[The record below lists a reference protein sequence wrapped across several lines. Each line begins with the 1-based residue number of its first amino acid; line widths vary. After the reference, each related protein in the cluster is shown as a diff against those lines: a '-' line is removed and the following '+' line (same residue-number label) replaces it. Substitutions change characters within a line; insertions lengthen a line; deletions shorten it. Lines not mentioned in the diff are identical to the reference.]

1 MHHTRRLLQTRKQ
14 STMVKGVAV
23 FKDAAIQGEVV
34 IMNYKQG
41 VMVRAKF
48 TKLPPGPHGFHIHK
62 AGDLR
67 GEGCMGLCEHYDIG
81 HHVHGA
87 GPTSKKERH
96 TGDLGNISLPAKQS
110 SIRKS
115 YYIKGPRVA
124 DLLGR
129 SLIVHEGEDDLG
141 KGGHDDSKTTGHSGK
156 RMGCAIIGR
165 ALCSAK

>member
-1 MHHTRRLLQTRKQ
+1 MRHTRKQ
-14 STMVKGVAV
+14 SNIMKGVAV
-23 FKDAAIQGEVV
+23 FKEGPIQGEVV
-34 IMNYKQG
+34 ITNGKQG
-41 VMVRAKF
+41 IILKAKF

-87 GPTSKKERH
+87 GPTSKRERH
-96 TGDLGNISLPAKQS
+96 TGDLGNISLSAKKS
-110 SIRKS
+110 FVRKS
-115 YYIKGPRVA
+115 YYIKGPCVA

-129 SLIVHEGEDDLG
+129 SIIVHEDEDDLG
-141 KGGHDDSKTTGHSGK
+141 QGGHDDSKITGHSGK
-156 RMGCAIIGR
+156 RLGCAIIGR

>member
-1 MHHTRRLLQTRKQ
+1 MHRKHRRLQTRKQ
-14 STMVKGVAV
+14 STMVRGVAV
-23 FKDAAIQGEVV
+23 FKEAAIQGEVV
-34 IMNYKQG
+34 ITGYKQG
-41 VMVRAKF
+41 VLLKATF

-110 SIRKS
+110 CIRKS
-115 YYIKGPRVA
+115 YYIKGPCVA

-141 KGGHDDSKTTGHSGK
+141 QGDYDDSKTTGHSGK

-165 ALCSAK
+165 AK

>member
-1 MHHTRRLLQTRKQ
+1 MRKTRKR
-14 STMVKGVAV
+14 SSALMGVAV
-23 FKDAAIQGEVV
+23 FKEGPIQGEVV
-34 IMNYKQG
+34 MTDCKQG
-41 VMVRAKF
+41 VMLKAKF

-87 GPTSKKERH
+87 GPTSKRERH
-96 TGDLGNISLPAKQS
+96 TGDLGNIALPAKKS
-110 SIRKS
+110 FVRKS
-115 YYIKGPRVA
+115 YYIKGASVL

-129 SLIVHEGEDDLG
+129 SIIVHEGEDDLG
-141 KGGHDDSKTTGHSGK
+141 KGGYDDSKITGHSGK

-165 ALCSAK
+165 ALCALPK

>member
-1 MHHTRRLLQTRKQ
+1 MRNQTQKRANI
-14 STMVKGVAV
+14 KGVAV
-23 FKDAAIQGEVV
+23 FKDNTIQGEVV
-34 IMNYKQG
+34 IINAKQG
-41 VMVRAKF
+41 VLLKAKF

-67 GEGCMGLCEHYDIG
+67 GEGCMGLCEHYDLG
-81 HHVHGA
+81 QHVHGA

-96 TGDLGNISLPAKQS
+96 TGDLGNISIPVKKS
-110 SIRKS
+110 YVRKS
-115 YYIKGPRVA
+115 YYIKGPRVI

-141 KGGHDDSKTTGHSGK
+141 QGGHDDSKTTGHSGK

-165 ALCSAK
+165 ALCTK

>member
-1 MHHTRRLLQTRKQ
+1 MHRTRKR
-14 STMVKGVAV
+14 SSALKGVAV
-23 FKDAAIQGEVV
+23 FKEGPIQGEVV
-34 IMNYKQG
+34 ITGYKQG
-41 VMVRAKF
+41 VLLKALF

-96 TGDLGNISLPAKQS
+96 TGDLGNIAISGKKAYV
-110 SIRKS
+110 RKS
-115 YYIKGPRVA
+115 YYIKGPCVL

-129 SLIVHEGEDDLG
+129 SLIVHEGKDDLG
-141 KGGHDDSKTTGHSGK
+141 QGDYDDSKTTGHSGK

-165 ALCSAK
+165 ALCALPK

>member
-1 MHHTRRLLQTRKQ
+1 MRRTRKRPK
-14 STMVKGVAV
+14 SLTGVAV

-34 IMNYKQG
+34 ITDYKQG
-41 VMVRAKF
+41 VLLKALF

-67 GEGCMGLCEHYDIG
+67 GEGCMGLCEHYDLG

-96 TGDLGNISLPAKQS
+96 TGDLGNIAISYKKTRV
-110 SIRKS
+110 RKS
-115 YYIKGPRVA
+115 YYVKGPCVL

-141 KGGHDDSKTTGHSGK
+141 QGGHDDSKTTGHSGK

-165 ALCSAK
+165 SLCSK

>member
-1 MHHTRRLLQTRKQ
+1 MSYTRKK
-14 STMVKGVAV
+14 TNVCRGVAV
-23 FKDAAIQGEVV
+23 FKESGIQGEVV
-34 IMNYKQG
+34 LSDRKQG
-41 VMVRAKF
+41 VHLVAVF

-81 HHVHGA
+81 HHCHGA

-96 TGDLGNISLPAKQS
+96 TGDLGNIA
-110 SIRKS
+110 IRTGAHRVRKT
-115 YYIKGPRVA
+115 YYIKGASVK

-129 SLIVHEGEDDLG
+129 SIIVHEGEDDLG
-141 KGGHDDSKTTGHSGK
+141 QGGFEDSKITGHSGK

-165 ALCSAK
+165 TFQKK

>member
-1 MHHTRRLLQTRKQ
+1 MRRNHRLLQTRKR
-14 STMVKGVAV
+14 SNTVKGVAV
-23 FKDAAIQGEVV
+23 FKDAEIQGEV
-34 IMNYKQG
+34 IITEYKQG
-41 VMVRAKF
+41 VMVKAKF
-48 TKLPPGPHGFHIHK
+48 TKLPSGPHGFHIHK

-96 TGDLGNISLPAKQS
+96 TGDLGNIALSAKQS
-110 SIRKS
+110 SVRKS
-115 YYIKGPRVA
+115 YYIKGPSVA

-141 KGGHDDSKTTGHSGK
+141 KGGHEDSKTTGHSGK

-165 ALCSAK
+165 SLCSK

>member
-1 MHHTRRLLQTRKQ
+1 MRLNHKLVKTRKR
-14 STMVKGVAV
+14 SNTVNGVAV
-23 FKDAAIQGEVV
+23 FKDAAIQGEV
-34 IMNYKQG
+34 IIAPYKQG
-41 VMVRAKF
+41 VLLKALF
-48 TKLPPGPHGFHIHK
+48 TKLPAGPHGFHIHK

-67 GEGCMGLCEHYDIG
+67 GEGCMGLCEHYDLG

-96 TGDLGNISLPAKQS
+96 TGDLGNISLPAKRS

-115 YYIKGPRVA
+115 YYIKGPRVL

-141 KGGHDDSKTTGHSGK
+141 KGGHDDSTTTGHSGK

-165 ALCSAK
+165 AK

>member
-1 MHHTRRLLQTRKQ
+1 MRRITRKRPNAL
-14 STMVKGVAV
+14 TGVAV
-23 FKDAAIQGEVV
+23 FKDTAIQGEVV
-34 IMNYKQG
+34 ITNKGEG
-41 VMVRAKF
+41 VVLKATF

-67 GEGCMGLCEHYDIG
+67 GEGCMGLCEHYDLG
-81 HHVHGA
+81 HHIHGA

-96 TGDLGNISLPAKQS
+96 TGDLGNIAIS
-110 SIRKS
+110 SKKS
-115 YYIKGPRVA
+115 RFQKAYYIKGPSVL

-141 KGGHDDSKTTGHSGK
+141 KGKWEDSKTTGHSGK

-165 ALCSAK
+165 SLCSK

>member
-1 MHHTRRLLQTRKQ
+1 MRNKTRKHA
-14 STMVKGVAV
+14 TIKGVAV
-23 FKDAAIQGEVV
+23 FKDTAIQGEVI
-34 IMNYKQG
+34 IMNHRQG
-41 VMVRAKF
+41 VMLKAMF

-67 GEGCMGLCEHYDIG
+67 GEGCMGLCEHYDLG

-96 TGDLGNISLPAKQS
+96 TGDLGNITLLAKRS
-110 SIRKS
+110 CIRKS
-115 YYIKGPRVA
+115 YYIKGPCVL

-129 SLIVHEGEDDLG
+129 SLIVHEDKDDLG
-141 KGGHDDSKTTGHSGK
+141 LGGHNDSKTTGHSGK

-165 ALCSAK
+165 ALCAAK

>member
-1 MHHTRRLLQTRKQ
+1 MRRATRKQ
-14 STMVKGVAV
+14 PKSLIGVAV
-23 FKDAAIQGEVV
+23 FKDAEIQGEVV
-34 IMNYKQG
+34 ITNCKQG
-41 VMVRAKF
+41 VMLKAIF

-67 GEGCMGLCEHYDIG
+67 GEGCMGLCEHYDLG
-81 HHVHGA
+81 RHVHGA

-96 TGDLGNISLPAKQS
+96 TGDLGNISMPSKKS
-110 SIRKS
+110 RVRKS
-115 YYIKGPRVA
+115 YYVKGPSVA

-141 KGGHDDSKTTGHSGK
+141 QGDHDDSKTTGHSGK

-165 ALCSAK
+165 SLCSK

>member
-1 MHHTRRLLQTRKQ
+1 MRRTRKQ
-14 STMVKGVAV
+14 SKTLTGVAV
-23 FKDAAIQGEVV
+23 FKEDAIQGDVV
-34 IMNYKQG
+34 ITAYKQG
-41 VMVRAKF
+41 VLLKATF

-67 GEGCMGLCEHYDIG
+67 GEGCMGLCEHYDLG

-96 TGDLGNISLPAKQS
+96 TGDLGNIAIS
-110 SIRKS
+110 SKKSRVRKT
-115 YYIKGPRVA
+115 YYVKGPSVL

-141 KGGHDDSKTTGHSGK
+141 QGGHDDSKTTGHSGK

-165 ALCSAK
+165 SLCSK

>member
-1 MHHTRRLLQTRKQ
+1 MRNQTQKRANI
-14 STMVKGVAV
+14 KGVAV
-23 FKDAAIQGEVV
+23 FKDNTIQGEVV
-34 IMNYKQG
+34 IINAKQG
-41 VMVRAKF
+41 VLLKAKF
-48 TKLPPGPHGFHIHK
+48 TKLPSGPHGFHIHK

-67 GEGCMGLCEHYDIG
+67 GEGCMGLCEHYDLG

-96 TGDLGNISLPAKQS
+96 TGDLGNISIPVKKS
-110 SIRKS
+110 YVRKS
-115 YYIKGPRVA
+115 YYIKGPRVL

-141 KGGHDDSKTTGHSGK
+141 QGGHDDSKTTGHSGK

-165 ALCSAK
+165 SLCTK

>member
-1 MHHTRRLLQTRKQ
+1 M
-14 STMVKGVAV
+14 KGVAV
-23 FKDAAIQGEVV
+23 FKEGPIQGEVV
-34 IMNYKQG
+34 IMNDKQG
-41 VMVRAKF
+41 VLLKALF

-67 GEGCMGLCEHYDIG
+67 GEGCMGLCEHYDLG

-87 GPTSKKERH
+87 GPTSKRERH
-96 TGDLGNISLPAKQS
+96 TGDLGNIALSAKKTS
-110 SIRKS
+110 VRKS
-115 YYIKGPRVA
+115 YYIKGPSVL

-141 KGGHDDSKTTGHSGK
+141 KGGYDDSKTTGHSGK

-165 ALCSAK
+165 ALCASHK

>member
-1 MHHTRRLLQTRKQ
+1 MHHQTKKQ
-14 STMVKGVAV
+14 SKTLKGVAV
-23 FKDAAIQGEVV
+23 FNDTDIRGEVV
-34 IMNYKQG
+34 ITDYKQG
-41 VMVRAKF
+41 VMLKATF
-48 TKLPPGPHGFHIHK
+48 TKLPHGPHGFHIHK

-67 GEGCMGLCEHYDIG
+67 GEGCMGLCEHYDLG

-96 TGDLGNISLPAKQS
+96 TGDLGNIAIPPKRS
-110 SIRKS
+110 SIKKA
-115 YYIKGPRVA
+115 YYVKGPRVI

-165 ALCSAK
+165 SLCSK